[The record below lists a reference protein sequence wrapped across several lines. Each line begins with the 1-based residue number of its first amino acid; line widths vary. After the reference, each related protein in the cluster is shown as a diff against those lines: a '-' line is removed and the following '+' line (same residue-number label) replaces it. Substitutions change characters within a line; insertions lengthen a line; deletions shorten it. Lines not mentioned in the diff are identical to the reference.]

1 MLKTLSFAVMLIAIT
16 ASAALAQSR
25 TMYIGDVELRL
36 GMSQDAAMKLLSK
49 YQAIATATGSIIR
62 ECNQTTKLCNVLGSV
77 AAEKGQVIYISR
89 SLDTST
95 WPADEGFSVARALY
109 GALNGSIS
117 KTESD
122 GAKRTNATIV
132 ISNQDADKPVPMNI
146 RTIYIYVDDRRIILT
161 MTDGADGRQVGAQV
175 EIRSKPW

>member
-1 MLKTLSFAVMLIAIT
+1 MLKKLTFAVMLIAIT
-16 ASAALAQSR
+16 ASASAQSR

-36 GMSQDAAMKLLSK
+36 GMPQDAAMKLLSK
-49 YQAIATATGSIIR
+49 YQTTVTATGFIIR

-77 AAEKGQVIYISR
+77 AGEKGQIVYISR

-109 GALNGSIS
+109 DVLNGSIS
-117 KTESD
+117 KTDND

-132 ISNQDADKPVPMNI
+132 LSHFDADKPVAMNA
-146 RTIYIYVDDRRIILT
+146 RVMWIYVEDRRIILT
-161 MTDGADGRQVGAQV
+161 MTDGTDGRQVSAQV